1 MICSVHTTL
10 VHPRF
15 ATTTVSPTR
24 LVSTS
29 FKVPS
34 ISSPP
39 PWFDQPTTKSHRTH
53 PSPLRHFTS
62 SNASRHASLLLRDI
76 WRIPAREDTVLQVLE
91 NMKESLIATL
101 RSHMARLTSVLA
113 THKAPLDKLHTLHE
127 TDKNTLRKK
136 YSGMLWKRVLE
147 GGSTVSL
154 THMMDLRTMAWMP
167 TCGNAKEGGQC
178 EGKGKGKGKGEDEDK
193 DKDQCPN
200 LQQDADD
207 YKIEDV
213 QPTLVHRALLE
224 HTICMDHT
232 TFGSTP
238 MAGTVGHTQ
247 RYVDHDELKCIS
259 VELDKWFSE

>member
-1 MICSVHTTL
+1 
-10 VHPRF
+10 
-15 ATTTVSPTR
+15 
-24 LVSTS
+24 
-29 FKVPS
+29 
-34 ISSPP
+34 
-39 PWFDQPTTKSHRTH
+39 
-53 PSPLRHFTS
+53 
-62 SNASRHASLLLRDI
+62 
-76 WRIPAREDTVLQVLE
+76 
-91 NMKESLIATL
+91 
-101 RSHMARLTSVLA
+101 MARLTSVLA

-127 TDKNTLRKK
+127 TDKNTLRKKVCEVNLLRCEVEKMLTKWK